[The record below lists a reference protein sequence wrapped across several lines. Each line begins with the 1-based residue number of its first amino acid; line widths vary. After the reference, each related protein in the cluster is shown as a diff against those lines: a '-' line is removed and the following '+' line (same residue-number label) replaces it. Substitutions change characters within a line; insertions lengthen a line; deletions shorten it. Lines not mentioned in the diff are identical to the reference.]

1 MVIIR
6 NRRLPRESAGKSDG
20 CIENQSLGPLIYP
33 SSLYLL
39 SLDTIS
45 TYLSLSAALFQ
56 HTCKYPRR
64 SVEYLLQAI
73 LLAILIYHNSLDYA
87 AAAGAAT
94 TGSDVL
100 FFFNL
105 VIVCVRFS
113 QRPLTHLL
121 GVVALKVGAAAA
133 ASCCCLFAAGGCCC
147 CAVAVGRVCCSTC
160 AVVAV
165 VAVTGPAGAE
175 VAAAAPKP
183 KFAAALKLPC
193 LSRLSII
200 ESVVRNRS
208 TSSCLSDIS
217 LISHSRISAARLMS
231 SSE

>member
-87 AAAGAAT
+87 AT
-94 TGSDVL
+94 TGYDVL

-105 VIVCVRFS
+105 VIECVRFS
-113 QRPLTHLL
+113 
-121 GVVALKVGAAAA
+121 
-133 ASCCCLFAAGGCCC
+133 
-147 CAVAVGRVCCSTC
+147 
-160 AVVAV
+160 
-165 VAVTGPAGAE
+165 
-175 VAAAAPKP
+175 
-183 KFAAALKLPC
+183 
-193 LSRLSII
+193 
-200 ESVVRNRS
+200 
-208 TSSCLSDIS
+208 
-217 LISHSRISAARLMS
+217 
-231 SSE
+231 

>member
-64 SVEYLLQAI
+64 SVEYVLQAI
-73 LLAILIYHNSLDYA
+73 LLAILIYHNSLDCA
-87 AAAGAAT
+87 AAA
-94 TGSDVL
+94 GSDVL

-105 VIVCVRFS
+105 VIECVRFS
-113 QRPLTHLL
+113 KRSLTHLL
-121 GVVALKVGAAAA
+121 GVFALHTLQNPVQK
-133 ASCCCLFAAGGCCC
+133 
-147 CAVAVGRVCCSTC
+147 
-160 AVVAV
+160 
-165 VAVTGPAGAE
+165 E
-175 VAAAAPKP
+175 
-183 KFAAALKLPC
+183 
-193 LSRLSII
+193 
-200 ESVVRNRS
+200 
-208 TSSCLSDIS
+208 
-217 LISHSRISAARLMS
+217 
-231 SSE
+231 